1 MTKVL
6 VGISV
11 NGEYREMAVKPEATL
26 AEVLRDELNHTGT
39 NIGCGTGDCG
49 ACTVIMDGKAVNS
62 CLVLALEAEGSEVR
76 TIEGLETDGRLAPV
90 QRSFIASGAIQ
101 CGFCTPGMLMTAHEF
116 LQRNPRPTEEEARE
130 AISGNLCRCTGYTK
144 IVQAIIEAHKYE

>member
-1 MTKVL
+1 VTKVL

-11 NGEYREMAVKPEATL
+11 NGEYREMAVRPEATL

-116 LQRNPRPTEEEARE
+116 LQRNPRPTEEEARD
-130 AISGNLCRCTGYTK
+130 AISGNLCRCTGYKK
-144 IVQAIIEAHKYE
+144 IVQAIVEAHKYE

>member
-1 MTKVL
+1 VTKVL
-6 VGISV
+6 VGFSV

-90 QRSFIASGAIQ
+90 QRSFIANGAIQ
-101 CGFCTPGMLMTAHEF
+101 CGFCTPGMLMTAHDY

-130 AISGNLCRCTGYTK
+130 AISGNLCRCTGYKK
-144 IVQAIIEAHKYE
+144 IVQAIVEAHKYE

>member
-6 VGISV
+6 VGFSV

-90 QRSFIASGAIQ
+90 QRSFIANGAIQ
-101 CGFCTPGMLMTAHEF
+101 CGFCTPGMLMTAHDY

-130 AISGNLCRCTGYTK
+130 AISGNLCRCTGYKK
-144 IVQAIIEAHKYE
+144 IVQAIVEAHKYE

>member
-11 NGEYREMAVKPEATL
+11 NGEYWATL
-26 AEVLRDELNHTGT
+26 LEVLRAELELTGT
-39 NIGCGTGDCG
+39 KYGCGEGECG
-49 ACTVIMDGKAVNS
+49 ACAVMLDGKVVDS